1 MNCIKSLVVVFLAM
15 NICLSQSS
23 QEEFVVYFGN
33 NSSALRSNE
42 LLKLNEFIAE
52 ANQYKYEISKVESY
66 CDSVGTIEF
75 NNELSLKRL
84 QYIKTIFTQKAIEV
98 HSYSSKGE
106 NHSLDNMKGKTNQE
120 NRKAVVYF
128 KKRASDLENVLR
140 VSSEGDKFG
149 SVMNSLDKNATINL
163 DLQFV
168 GGTAQLLE
176 DSYPELENLYQFLK
190 ANYELKS
197 FIRGHVCCSD
207 NMTLS
212 TERAYTVYSLLIK
225 KGIHPDRLDFKGF
238 NRTVPVVY
246 PELTEEDQQRNRRVD
261 VVFSKLN

>member
-1 MNCIKSLVVVFLAM
+1 MKCIKALVVVFLTM

-23 QEEFVVYFGN
+23 QEEFAVYFAT
-33 NSSALRSNE
+33 NSFVLSSDE
-42 LLKLNEFIAE
+42 LSKLNGFIAE
-52 ANQYKYEISKVESY
+52 ANQSKYEIWKVETY
-66 CDSVGTIEF
+66 CDTVGTIEF

-84 QYIKTIFTQKAIEV
+84 QYVKTIFTKKAIEV

-106 NHSLDNMKGKTNQE
+106 DHSLDNMNVKTNQE
-120 NRKAVVYF
+120 NRKALVYF
-128 KKRASDLENVLR
+128 KKRASDSENAST
-140 VSSEGDKFG
+140 VSSEVDKFG
-149 SVMNSLDKNATINL
+149 SVMKSLDKNATINL

-168 GGTAQLLE
+168 GGTAQLLG
-176 DSYPELENLYQFLK
+176 DSYAEVENLFQFLM
-190 ANYELKS
+190 ANQELKS

-212 TERAYTVYSLLIK
+212 TERAYTVYSMLIK

>member
-1 MNCIKSLVVVFLAM
+1 MKCIKVLVVVFLTM

-33 NSSALRSNE
+33 NSSALRSDE
-42 LLKLNEFIAE
+42 LSKLNEFTAE
-52 ANQYKYEISKVESY
+52 ANQYKYEIWKVETY

-84 QYIKTIFTQKAIEV
+84 QYVKTIFTQKGIEV

-106 NHSLDNMKGKTNQE
+106 DHSLDNMNGKTNQE

-128 KKRASDLENVLR
+128 KKRASDSENAST
-140 VSSEGDKFG
+140 VSSDLDKFG
-149 SVMNSLDKNATINL
+149 SVMKSLDKNATINL

-168 GGTAQLLE
+168 GGTAQLLD
-176 DSYPELENLYQFLK
+176 DSYAEVENLFQFLM
-190 ANYELKS
+190 ANQELKS

-212 TERAYTVYSLLIK
+212 TERAYTVYSMLIK
-225 KGIHPDRLDFKGF
+225 KGIRPERLDFKGF
-238 NRTVPVVY
+238 NRAVPVVY